1 MRTGARRRQAGSRQ
15 GSTGASP
22 PQTKPKHPWLRIVGR
37 IVAVLVTAATL
48 LFGFVK
54 ALGPPWPTLPIVQ
67 PNSAPSS
74 PYFTLPFQIK
84 NEGYLFDMH
93 DVELAC
99 KILKVTLASDDNSN
113 LVNLFPAVMTG
124 AAWFGGAFTE
134 KAEIRRNGGVINFP
148 CTASNGLRNV
158 ELFIVPSGQR
168 IRFNRIRAMTVV
180 IGYRLVQN
188 MALLN
193 WHREGDSTVFSRVD
207 TPAGP
212 QWFEGEVV
220 TAP

>member
-1 MRTGARRRQAGSRQ
+1 
-15 GSTGASP
+15 
-22 PQTKPKHPWLRIVGR
+22 
-37 IVAVLVTAATL
+37 VAVLLTVATF
-48 LFGFVK
+48 LFSFVK

-67 PNSAPSS
+67 PHSAPSS

-84 NEGYLFDMH
+84 NEVYLFDMH

-99 KILKVTLASDDNSN
+99 RILKVTLASDDNSN
-113 LVNLFPAVMTG
+113 LINLRPEIRPG
-124 AAWFGGAFTE
+124 AAWFGGTFSE

-158 ELFIVPSGQR
+158 EIVTVPSGQR
-168 IRFNRIRAMTVV
+168 IRFNKIRAMTVV

-188 MALLN
+188 MVLLN
-193 WHREGDSTVFSRVD
+193 WHREGDSTVFSWVD